1 MVTIAYN
8 NQKRIVEHSAEEIE
22 SMTSLAGK
30 WVHMI
35 NPSDKE
41 IEWVEDLTAIPGD
54 TLKAALDEDERA
66 RIEKEDD
73 YLLVLVDIPIVED
86 DEENGGIVYTTIPM
100 GIIVKDKTI
109 VTVCLKDSSVV
120 RDFLLGRVKDVEINK
135 STRFIFRLLLSIA
148 TKYLAYLRQI
158 DKTSQHIQAELHKH
172 MKNKGLNDMLE
183 IQNALVYF
191 SNSLRANN
199 NVIDKLIKSNSY
211 LPKYE
216 EDQDLI
222 EDVGIE
228 SLQAL
233 DTCNTYR
240 DILEG
245 TMEAYSSVI
254 SNNLNNVMKVLT
266 SVTFI
271 MSVPTVIGSL
281 FGMNLDGIPGFSS
294 QGNKYPFAFLI
305 ISLISIVCA
314 VVCAIIMRKK
324 KLL

>member
-8 NQKRIVEHSAEEIE
+8 NQNKIVEHSEEEIKE
-22 SMTSLAGK
+22 LTSLKDK

-41 IEWVEDLTAIPGD
+41 IEWVEDLTGIPGD
-54 TLKAALDEDERA
+54 VLKSALDEDERA
-66 RIEKEDD
+66 RIEKDD
-73 YLLVLVDIPIVED
+73 ELLILVDIPIVED
-86 DEENGGIVYTTIPM
+86 DENTGGVVYNTLPL

-109 VTVCLKDSSVV
+109 VTVCLKDSSVI
-120 RDFLLGRVKDVEINK
+120 RDFLLGRVKDVVINK
-135 STRFIFRLLLSIA
+135 SARFVFRLLLSIA

-158 DKTSQHIQAELHKH
+158 DKTSQHIQTELHKS
-172 MKNKGLNDMLE
+172 MKNKGLNELLD

-228 SLQAL
+228 SMQAL
-233 DTCNTYR
+233 ETCNTFR
-240 DILEG
+240 DILES
-245 TMEAYSSVI
+245 TMAAYSSVI

-266 SVTFI
+266 SITFI

-281 FGMNLDGIPGFSS
+281 FGMNLDGIPGNSGTGKF
-294 QGNKYPFAFLI
+294 PFAFLI
-305 ISLISIVCA
+305 V
-314 VVCAIIMRKK
+314 
-324 KLL
+324 

>member
-8 NQKRIVEHSAEEIE
+8 NQNRIVEHSEEEIKE
-22 SMTSLAGK
+22 LTSLKDK

-41 IEWVEDLTAIPGD
+41 IEWVEDLTGIPGD
-54 TLKAALDEDERA
+54 VLKSALDEDERA
-66 RIEKEDD
+66 RIEKDD
-73 YLLVLVDIPIVED
+73 ELLILVDIPVVED
-86 DEENGGIVYTTIPM
+86 DEDTGGVVYNTLPL

-109 VTVCLKDSSVV
+109 VTVCLKDSSVI
-120 RDFLLGRVKDVEINK
+120 RDFLLGRVKDVVINK
-135 STRFIFRLLLSIA
+135 SARFVFRLLLSIA

-158 DKTSQHIQAELHKH
+158 DKTSQHIQTELHKS
-172 MKNKGLNDMLE
+172 MKNKGLNELLD

-228 SLQAL
+228 SMQAL
-233 DTCNTYR
+233 ETCNTFR
-240 DILEG
+240 DILES
-245 TMEAYSSVI
+245 TMAAYSSVI

-266 SVTFI
+266 SITFI

-281 FGMNLDGIPGFSS
+281 FGMNLDGIPGNSGSGKF
-294 QGNKYPFAFLI
+294 PFAFLI
-305 ISLISIVCA
+305 VCIISFVCAIVCA
-314 VVCAIIMRKK
+314 VIMKKK

>member
-8 NQKRIVEHSAEEIE
+8 NQNRIVEHSEEEIKE
-22 SMTSLAGK
+22 LTSLKDK

-41 IEWVEDLTAIPGD
+41 IEWVEDLTGIPGD
-54 TLKAALDEDERA
+54 VLKSALDEDERA
-66 RIEKEDD
+66 RIEKDD
-73 YLLVLVDIPIVED
+73 ELLILVDIPVVED
-86 DEENGGIVYTTIPM
+86 DEDTGGVVYNTLPL

-109 VTVCLKDSSVV
+109 VTVCLKDSSVI
-120 RDFLLGRVKDVEINK
+120 RDFLLGRVKDVVINK
-135 STRFIFRLLLSIA
+135 SARFVFRLLLSIA

-158 DKTSQHIQAELHKH
+158 DKTSQHIQTELHKS
-172 MKNKGLNDMLE
+172 MKNKGLNELLD

-228 SLQAL
+228 SMQAL
-233 DTCNTYR
+233 ETCNTFR
-240 DILEG
+240 DILES
-245 TMEAYSSVI
+245 TMAAYSSVI
-254 SNNLNNVMKVLT
+254 SNNLNNVMKILT
-266 SVTFI
+266 SITFI

-281 FGMNLDGIPGFSS
+281 FGMNLDGIPGNSGSGKF
-294 QGNKYPFAFLI
+294 PFAFLI
-305 ISLISIVCA
+305 VCIISFVCAIVCA
-314 VVCAIIMRKK
+314 VIMKKK

>member
-8 NQKRIVEHSAEEIE
+8 NQNKIVEHSEEEIKE
-22 SMTSLAGK
+22 LTSLKDK

-41 IEWVEDLTAIPGD
+41 IEWVEDLTGIPGD
-54 TLKAALDEDERA
+54 VLKSALDEDERA
-66 RIEKEDD
+66 RIEKDD
-73 YLLVLVDIPIVED
+73 ELLILVDIPVVED
-86 DEENGGIVYTTIPM
+86 DEETGGVVYNTLPL

-109 VTVCLKDSSVV
+109 VTVCLKDSSVI
-120 RDFLLGRVKDVEINK
+120 RDFLLGRVKDVVINK
-135 STRFIFRLLLSIA
+135 SARFVFRLLLSIA

-158 DKTSQHIQAELHKH
+158 DKTSQHIQTELHKS
-172 MKNKGLNDMLE
+172 MKNKGLNELLD

-228 SLQAL
+228 SMQAL
-233 DTCNTYR
+233 ETCNTFR
-240 DILEG
+240 DILES
-245 TMEAYSSVI
+245 TMAAYSSVI
-254 SNNLNNVMKVLT
+254 SNNLNNVMKILT
-266 SVTFI
+266 SITFI

-281 FGMNLDGIPGFSS
+281 FGMNLDGIPGNSGSGKF
-294 QGNKYPFAFLI
+294 PFAFLI
-305 ISLISIVCA
+305 VCIISFVCAIVCA
-314 VVCAIIMRKK
+314 VIMKKK

>member
-8 NQKRIVEHSAEEIE
+8 NQKRIVEHTPEEIE
-22 SMTSLAGK
+22 QMTSLDGK
-30 WVHMI
+30 WVHML

-41 IEWVEDLTAIPGD
+41 IEWVEDLTGLPGD
-54 TLKAALDEDERA
+54 VLKSALDEDERA
-66 RIEKEDD
+66 RIEKDDD

-86 DEENGGIVYTTIPM
+86 DEDNGGIVYTTIPM

-135 STRFIFRLLLSIA
+135 TTRFIFRFLLSIA

-199 NVIDKLIKSNSY
+199 NVIDKLIKSNAY

-245 TMEAYSSVI
+245 TMEAYGSVI
-254 SNNLNNVMKVLT
+254 NNNLNNIMKVLT

-271 MSVPTVIGSL
+271 MSVPTLIGSL
-281 FGMNLDGIPGFSS
+281 FGMNLDGIPGNTGTGKF
-294 QGNKYPFAFLI
+294 PFAFLTVCV
-305 ISLISIVCA
+305 ISIVCT
-314 VVCAIIMRKK
+314 VICAIIMRKK

>member
-8 NQKRIVEHSAEEIE
+8 NLNRIVEHSSEEVE
-22 SMTSLAGK
+22 ALTSLKEK

-41 IEWVEDLTAIPGD
+41 IEWVEDMTSIPGD
-54 TLKAALDEDERA
+54 VLKAALDEDERA
-66 RIEKEDD
+66 RIEKDDD
-73 YLLVLVDIPIVED
+73 YLLILVDIPAVED
-86 DEENGGIVYTTIPM
+86 DEETGGVIYTTLPL

-109 VTVCLKDSSVV
+109 VTVCLKDSSII
-120 RDFLLGRVKDVEINK
+120 RDFQLGRVKDVIINK
-135 STRFIFRLLLSIA
+135 TARFVFRLLLSIA

-158 DKTSQHIQAELHKH
+158 DKTSQHIQAELHKS
-172 MKNKGLNDMLE
+172 MKNKGLNDLLD
-183 IQNALVYF
+183 IQNALIYF
-191 SNSLRANN
+191 SNSLKANN

-233 DTCNTYR
+233 DTCNTFR
-240 DILEG
+240 DILES
-245 TMEAYSSVI
+245 TMAAYSSVI

-266 SVTFI
+266 SITFI
-271 MSVPTVIGSL
+271 VSVPTLIGSL
-281 FGMNLDGIPGFSS
+281 FGMNLDGIPGYSGTGKF
-294 QGNKYPFAFLI
+294 PFAFLI
-305 ISLISIVCA
+305 VSLISIVCA
-314 VVCAIIMRKK
+314 VVCAIIMKKK

>member
-8 NQKRIVEHSAEEIE
+8 NQNKIVEHSEEEIKE
-22 SMTSLAGK
+22 LTSLKDK

-41 IEWVEDLTAIPGD
+41 IEWVEDLTGIPGD
-54 TLKAALDEDERA
+54 VLKSALDEDERA
-66 RIEKEDD
+66 RIEKDD
-73 YLLVLVDIPIVED
+73 ELLILVDIPIVED
-86 DEENGGIVYTTIPM
+86 DEDTGGVVYNTLPL

-109 VTVCLKDSSVV
+109 VTVCLKDSSVI
-120 RDFLLGRVKDVEINK
+120 RDFLLGRVKDVVINK
-135 STRFIFRLLLSIA
+135 SARFVFRLLLSIA

-158 DKTSQHIQAELHKH
+158 DKTSQHIQTELHKS
-172 MKNKGLNDMLE
+172 MKNKGLNELLD

-228 SLQAL
+228 SMQAL
-233 DTCNTYR
+233 ETCNTFR
-240 DILEG
+240 DILES
-245 TMEAYSSVI
+245 TMAAYSSVI

-266 SVTFI
+266 SITFI

-281 FGMNLDGIPGFSS
+281 FGMNLDGIPGNSGTGKF
-294 QGNKYPFAFLI
+294 PFAFLI
-305 ISLISIVCA
+305 VCIISFVCAIVCA
-314 VVCAIIMRKK
+314 VIMKKK

>member
-8 NQKRIVEHSAEEIE
+8 NQNKIVEHSEEEIKE
-22 SMTSLAGK
+22 LTSLKDK

-41 IEWVEDLTAIPGD
+41 IEWVEDLTGIPGD
-54 TLKAALDEDERA
+54 VLKSALDEDERA
-66 RIEKEDD
+66 RIEKDD
-73 YLLVLVDIPIVED
+73 ELLILVDIPIVED
-86 DEENGGIVYTTIPM
+86 DEDTGGVVYNTLPL

-109 VTVCLKDSSVV
+109 VTVCLKDSSVI
-120 RDFLLGRVKDVEINK
+120 RDFLLGRVKDVVINK
-135 STRFIFRLLLSIA
+135 SARFVFRLLLSIA

-158 DKTSQHIQAELHKH
+158 DKTSQHIQTELHKS
-172 MKNKGLNDMLE
+172 MKNKGLNGLLD

-228 SLQAL
+228 SMQAL
-233 DTCNTYR
+233 ETCNTFR
-240 DILEG
+240 DILES
-245 TMEAYSSVI
+245 TMAAYSSVI

-266 SVTFI
+266 SITFI

-281 FGMNLDGIPGFSS
+281 FGMNLDGIPGNSGTGKF
-294 QGNKYPFAFLI
+294 PFALLIVCI
-305 ISLISIVCA
+305 ISFVCAIVCA
-314 VVCAIIMRKK
+314 VIMKKK

>member
-1 MVTIAYN
+1 MITIAYN
-8 NQKRIVEHSAEEIE
+8 NQKRIVEHSQEEIE
-22 SMTSLAGK
+22 EMTSLDGK
-30 WVHMI
+30 WVHML

-41 IEWVEDLTAIPGD
+41 IEWVEDLTGLPGD
-54 TLKAALDEDERA
+54 VLKAALDEDERA
-66 RIEKEDD
+66 RIEKDDD

-86 DEENGGIVYTTIPM
+86 DEDNGGIVYTTIPM
-100 GIIVKDKTI
+100 GIILKDKTI
-109 VTVCLKDSSVV
+109 ITVCLKDSSVI
-120 RDFLLGRVKDVEINK
+120 RDFLLGRVKDVEIHK
-135 STRFIFRLLLSIA
+135 TTRFIFRLLLSIA

-158 DKTSQHIQAELHKH
+158 DKTSQHIQTELHKH
-172 MKNKGLNDMLE
+172 MKNKGLNDLLE

-199 NVIDKLIKSNSY
+199 NVIDKLIKSSSY
-211 LPKYE
+211 LTKYE
-216 EDQDLI
+216 EDQELI

-271 MSVPTVIGSL
+271 VSVPTVIGSL
-281 FGMNLDGIPGFSS
+281 FGMNLDGIPGYSGREKF
-294 QGNKYPFAFLI
+294 PFAFLI
-305 ISLISIVCA
+305 VCLISVVCT

>member
-8 NQKRIVEHSAEEIE
+8 NQNKIVEHSEEEIKE
-22 SMTSLAGK
+22 LTSLKDK

-41 IEWVEDLTAIPGD
+41 IEWVEDLTGIPGD
-54 TLKAALDEDERA
+54 VLKSALDEDERA
-66 RIEKEDD
+66 RIEKDD
-73 YLLVLVDIPIVED
+73 ELLILVDIPVVED
-86 DEENGGIVYTTIPM
+86 DEDTGGVVYNTLPL

-109 VTVCLKDSSVV
+109 VTVCLKDSSVI
-120 RDFLLGRVKDVEINK
+120 RDFLLGRVKDVVINK
-135 STRFIFRLLLSIA
+135 SARFVFRLLLSIA

-158 DKTSQHIQAELHKH
+158 DKTSQHIQTELHKS
-172 MKNKGLNDMLE
+172 MKNKGLNELLD

-228 SLQAL
+228 SMQAL
-233 DTCNTYR
+233 ETCNTFR
-240 DILEG
+240 DILES
-245 TMEAYSSVI
+245 TMAAYSSVI

-266 SVTFI
+266 SITFI

-281 FGMNLDGIPGFSS
+281 FGMNLDGIPGNSGSGKF
-294 QGNKYPFAFLI
+294 PFAFLI
-305 ISLISIVCA
+305 VCIISFVCAIVCA
-314 VVCAIIMRKK
+314 VIMKKK